1 MTIAANDNTPS
12 ARKLAMDTERK
23 RDDRAAEKLKRS
35 IRARQAIGDGWD
47 GRPDNDNIAWP
58 LAKALL
64 AEKNGDLLKYAI
76 RYRQIEAS
84 ATSGAQLGGTSQGME
99 FMPLDQRTWL
109 NAKGEVVNKG
119 ARRLTA
125 VEVTGDIGTH
135 NGAKVAKKWNGD
147 AKVHAMIDDKA
158 LLAQLRNRLGIILE
172 PFEEL
177 VLHGKT
183 YEHVGRMM
191 GIGNH
196 AGAKGAAS
204 ALVHM
209 GLIAIR
215 DALGDVTR
223 QQLAA

>member
-1 MTIAANDNTPS
+1 MTIAANDNAPS
-12 ARKLAMDTERK
+12 ARKLAMDAERK

-35 IRARQAIGDGWD
+35 IRARQAIGEGWD
-47 GRPDNDNIAWP
+47 GRADNDNIAWP

-84 ATSGAQLGGTSQGME
+84 ATSGALLGGTSQGME

-119 ARRLTA
+119 ARKLTA
-125 VEVTGDIGTH
+125 VEVTGDIGTQ

-147 AKVHAMIDDKA
+147 AKVNAMIDDKA
-158 LLAQLRNRLGIILE
+158 LLAQLRSRLGLILE
-172 PFEEL
+172 PFEDL
-177 VLHGKT
+177 VLHGAT
-183 YEHVGRMM
+183 LERVGRAL
-191 GIGNH
+191 GSGNIN
-196 AGAKGAAS
+196 AATGAAK
-204 ALVHM
+204 AVAHM

-215 DALGDVTR
+215 DALGEIRREDI
-223 QQLAA
+223 AA